1 MSECAEDREFSFE
14 IRKELLRLC
23 EADDNA
29 NLYHIGNVSYYA
41 KKHKQLNKKDVFYA
55 LIDMIT
61 YSSMG
66 DKDKAIRNLHLSDE
80 FLVRCSTFIR
90 WPWHGNDGMELS
102 INLLLEIWKVHFVA
116 TKYYLDCGVLEQEVS
131 SPLLELTVNDINVN
145 ETILLSAYERR
156 EWCKITVTMFQNLSE
171 LLNKKMIATADIQRE
186 AKGREKVLATA
197 AIQAHADGPQAV
209 VEQLIAEL

>member
-1 MSECAEDREFSFE
+1 MG
-14 IRKELLRLC
+14 
-23 EADDNA
+23 
-29 NLYHIGNVSYYA
+29 YHFGNISYYA
-41 KKHKQLNKKDVFYA
+41 KKHKQLNKNDIFYA

-66 DKDKAIRNLHLSDE
+66 DKDKAIRNLHLSE
-80 FLVRCSTFIR
+80 QFLRRTATLVWSTL
-90 WPWHGNDGMELS
+90 ELS
-102 INLLLEIWKVHFVA
+102 IQLLFEIWKVHFVA

-186 AKGREKVLATA
+186 AKGREKILATA

-209 VEQLIAEL
+209 EKLIAEL

>member
-1 MSECAEDREFSFE
+1 MGNEGVEDREFSFE

-23 EADDNA
+23 EADDTL

-41 KKHKQLNKKDVFYA
+41 KKHKQLNKNDIFYA

-66 DKDKAIRNLHLSDE
+66 DKDKAIRNLHLSE
-80 FLVRCSTFIR
+80 QFLGRCATFTR

-131 SPLLELTVNDINVN
+131 SPLLELTINDFNAN
-145 ETILLSAYERR
+145 ETLLLSSHERR
-156 EWCKITVTMFQNLSE
+156 EWCKNTMTMFQNLSE
-171 LLNKKMIATADIQRE
+171 LLNKKMLATADIQRE
-186 AKGREKVLATA
+186 AKGREKLLAA
-197 AIQAHADGPQAV
+197 AAVQAH
-209 VEQLIAEL
+209 

>member
-1 MSECAEDREFSFE
+1 
-14 IRKELLRLC
+14 
-23 EADDNA
+23 
-29 NLYHIGNVSYYA
+29 
-41 KKHKQLNKKDVFYA
+41 
-55 LIDMIT
+55 
-61 YSSMG
+61 MG
-66 DKDKAIRNLHLSDE
+66 DKDKAIRNLHLSE
-80 FLVRCSTFIR
+80 QFLGRCATFTR

-186 AKGREKVLATA
+186 AKGREKILATA
-197 AIQAHADGPQAV
+197 AIQAANIHSPWLRESPFRFLTYKYRFLLEGRQWNCHSKIP
-209 VEQLIAEL
+209 IELPASSYYLVFTIKFPVAGQWCRS